1 MTDLDISTM
10 CSAQKHLDILSGK
23 SGSKYLVYHSFG
35 LHLTARRYQFNMTR
49 ALLIEGESA
58 DDQV

>member
-1 MTDLDISTM
+1 M

-49 ALLIEGESA
+49 ALLKQGESA